1 MLESVVR
8 EFIVIFGKLV
18 DARPVGNDG
27 RYILLWLSDE
37 LGESLEFANKRKG
50 VATGVAMQIM
60 VALGRVST

>member
-8 EFIVIFGKLV
+8 EFIVIFVKLV
-18 DARPVGNDG
+18 DAHPVGND
-27 RYILLWLSDE
+27 RLLLWLTDE
-37 LGESLEFANKRKG
+37 CGESLEFANKRKG